1 MFTIDHPQY
10 KVLADA
16 VAQRL
21 AEVTAERAAARAS
34 ARSVPMAVAITA
46 GGYANLSELY
56 PEFRVVQYG
65 FYRPGHSDWVA
76 SRRLANEWLM
86 LQAQKYGASAV
97 HIGGSVA
104 SYLLTEDLEGHL
116 VVDDSNAE
124 AMHEHHAQTS
134 EAYKYFASFGQVGE
148 DLGRVLPRNKYLD
161 YLAGK
166 GTVVGRPVG
175 MKAQAD
181 VYLADLSLQMM
192 PPVQLAAAMLETKAS
207 VAFGFFM
214 YTPAMITDAVGELP
228 GSSIRFV
235 RKPEG
240 LLLQYPEG
248 RCAAGMLRYEDWEP
262 WLVGHTFSVGSIINR
277 KWFQLELLKNRGS
290 FMFFRMVQL
299 DGPPEDLDITHALD
313 VGLSEPMYVV
323 RVPEP
328 VGLDV
333 DVTKMDSW
341 RVVPTLVPQRVIDR
355 AYNDAMVLPR
365 KLFTT
370 QAVTKRI
377 IAANDRF
384 VVAGT
389 TVKVNSS
396 LGLDIVR
403 RATLAVVSRAF
414 VDRYEAGQLTAEVLG
429 VASRYMSRQ
438 GAHEPV
444 NMRRLLSGLACKVFS
459 PVWSVLTQFD
469 SALAAASEWLDG
481 VFNPRFVYTPGQIDT
496 PVGYFRLGEQCARL
510 THVVKHSGTEVIVA
524 YSKPVWGMPGAL
536 VTAAVI
542 DNAKDQVVSRLSA
555 TWSLFTTTTWAA
567 HLHVEETDI
576 GHRDYVT
583 EEASLFEDDVDEAA
597 AQDVIDAAR
606 RNNVVQQASQGMRDV
621 HATVVVGDAVPIVET
636 APEVSD
642 DPVGDLNRF
651 YATVNPGVA
660 PQDLEQD
667 TASIALDPQDR
678 YVTAVRFAAPTD
690 MSSVPKPREVYLSRI
705 QALNVSKRQNTLQE
719 LVSAT
724 SARNLSAPQ
733 VSLPQNEDA
742 AIQDI
747 WKVFLDT
754 ACVPDARSKIEA
766 YKADPVAL
774 TEFGLAD
781 WARQVTPQKRARVIK
796 ALEDGTEALEQMDV
810 SEYMLML
817 KADVKPDLTR
827 KPIENRIEPQV
838 IAYHKPE
845 LNALFSSIFRVVLRR
860 FLSLLKPNHKLV
872 LLKDLG
878 EVERVLQ
885 NVHPFG
891 GAFKYLEND
900 FSKYDKSQGRFVY
913 LLEAFVFTE
922 MGMDESLLEHWLSG
936 HKFAK
941 MRSVALLM
949 SLHVEYQR
957 KSGDATT
964 AGGNGILNI
973 LSVTYAYRGTDVV
986 WAVYMGDDSLVCARA
1001 VGGDKAAVRILAE
1014 VFNLGA
1020 KTFITESPYFA
1031 SNFLSVDDDNA
1042 VLRFIPDPVKRAA
1055 RWSMSVSAED
1065 PAWHERWVSAR
1076 DACRAYRDETCLTR
1090 LPALVCQ
1097 RYDVDSTAV
1106 ELAVRAVAAVTC
1118 DEKTFRS
1125 MWEEKSTVV
1134 TYG

>member
-1 MFTIDHPQY
+1 
-10 KVLADA
+10 
-16 VAQRL
+16 
-21 AEVTAERAAARAS
+21 
-34 ARSVPMAVAITA
+34 
-46 GGYANLSELY
+46 
-56 PEFRVVQYG
+56 
-65 FYRPGHSDWVA
+65 
-76 SRRLANEWLM
+76 M
-86 LQAQKYGASAV
+86 LQAQKYGTSTV

-104 SYLLTEDLEGHL
+104 SYLMAEELEGQL
-116 VVDDSNAE
+116 VVDDSNPVAV
-124 AMHEHHAQTS
+124 HEHHAQTS
-134 EAYKYFASFGQVGE
+134 EAYKYFSSFGQVGE
-148 DLGRVLPRNKYLD
+148 DLGRVLPRDKYLD
-161 YLAGK
+161 YLSGK
-166 GTVVGRPVG
+166 GTIVSTPTGV
-175 MKAQAD
+175 KASAD
-181 VYLADLSLQMM
+181 VYLADLSLQLV
-192 PPVQLAAAMLETKAS
+192 PPVQLAAAMLEAKAT
-207 VAFGFFM
+207 VAFGFFV
-214 YTPAMITDAVGELP
+214 YTPSMITDSTGELP
-228 GSSIRFV
+228 GSTIRYV

-248 RCAAGMLRYEDWEP
+248 RCATAMLKYEDWEP
-262 WLVGHTFSVGSIINR
+262 WLVGHTFSVGSLLNR
-277 KWFQLELLKNRGS
+277 KWFQVELLKNRGS

-299 DGPPEDLDITHALD
+299 DGPPEDLNVTHALD
-313 VGLSEPMYVV
+313 VGLDEPMYVI

-333 DVTKMDSW
+333 DVTRVDSW
-341 RVVPTLVPQRVIDR
+341 RVVPTLVPCRVIDR

-429 VASRYMSRQ
+429 VASRYMSRH
-438 GAHEPV
+438 GTYEPASL
-444 NMRRLLSGLACKVFS
+444 RRLLCGLACKVFS
-459 PVWSVLTQFD
+459 PVWSVLTQVD
-469 SALAAASEWLDG
+469 TAMAAAAEWLDS
-481 VFNPRFVYTPGQIDT
+481 VFNPRFVYTPGLIDM

-510 THVVKHSGTEVIVA
+510 VHVVKHSGTDVIVA
-524 YSKPVWGMPGAL
+524 SSKPVWGMPGAL
-536 VTAAVI
+536 VAAAVV
-542 DNAKDQVVSRLSA
+542 DNAKNQVVSRLSA
-555 TWSLFTTTTWAA
+555 TWSLLSSSAWSAE
-567 HLHVEETDI
+567 LHVEETDI

-583 EEASLFEDDVDEAA
+583 EEAKLFEDDVDEEA
-597 AQDVIDAAR
+597 AQDVINAVR
-606 RNNVVQQASQGMRDV
+606 KSNVVEQASQSMRDV
-621 HATVVVGDAVPIVET
+621 SATVVVGDAVPIVEA

-690 MSSVPKPREVYLSRI
+690 MSSVPKPRDVYLSRI
-705 QALNVSKRQNTLQE
+705 EALNVSKRQNTLQE

-724 SARNLSAPQ
+724 AARNLSAPQ

-754 ACVPDARSKIEA
+754 ACVPDARSKIES
-766 YKADPVAL
+766 YKSDPVAL

-860 FLSLLKPNHKLV
+860 FLSLLKPNYKLV

-891 GAFKYLEND
+891 GVFKYLEND

-922 MGMDESLLEHWLSG
+922 MGMDETLLEHWLSG

-973 LSVTYAYRGTDVV
+973 LSVTYAYKGTDVV
-986 WAVYMGDDSLVCARA
+986 WAVFMGDDSLVCARS

-1055 RWSMSVSAED
+1055 RWSMSVSADE
-1065 PAWHERWVSAR
+1065 PAWRERWESAR
-1076 DACRAYRDETCLTR
+1076 DACRAYRDESCLAR

-1097 RYDVDSTAV
+1097 RYDVDSASV
-1106 ELAVRAVAAVTC
+1106 ELAVRAVAAVVC
-1118 DEKTFRS
+1118 DEKAFRS
-1125 MWEEKSTVV
+1125 MWEEKPTVI

>member
-34 ARSVPMAVAITA
+34 ARSVPMAVAVSA
-46 GGYANLSELY
+46 GGYANLAEMY
-56 PEFRVVQYG
+56 PEFRLVQYG
-65 FYRPGHSDWVA
+65 FYRPGHADWVA

-86 LQAQKYGASAV
+86 LQAQKYGSTAV

-104 SYLLTEDLEGHL
+104 SYLLSDDLEGQI
-116 VVDDSNAE
+116 VVDDSNPVAV
-124 AMHEHHAQTS
+124 HEHHAQTG
-134 EAYKYFASFGQVGE
+134 EAYKYYSSFAQVGE
-148 DLGRVLPRNKYLD
+148 DLGRVLPREKYID

-166 GTVVGRPVG
+166 GTVVGTTTT
-175 MKAQAD
+175 MKAVSD
-181 VYLADLSLQMM
+181 VYLVDLSLQLI
-192 PPVQLAAAMLETKAS
+192 PPVQLAAAMLETGSS
-207 VAFGFFM
+207 VAFGFFL
-214 YTPAMITDAVGELP
+214 YSPAMITDSSGELP
-228 GSSIRFV
+228 GSTIRFV

-240 LLLQYPEG
+240 ILLQYPEG
-248 RCAAGMLRYEDWEP
+248 PCATGMMKYQDWEP
-262 WLVGHTFSVGSIINR
+262 WLVGHTFSVGSVLRR

-290 FMFFRMVQL
+290 FMFFRMVKL
-299 DGPPEDLDITHALD
+299 DAAPADVDITHALD
-313 VGLSEPMYVV
+313 VGVAEPMYVV

-328 VGLDV
+328 VGLDL
-333 DVTKMDSW
+333 DMTKMESW
-341 RVVPTLVPQRVIDR
+341 HVVPTLVPCRVIDR

-365 KLFTT
+365 NLFTT
-370 QAVTKRI
+370 QAITKKI
-377 IAANDRF
+377 VAANDRF

-429 VASRYMSRQ
+429 VASRYMSNQ
-438 GAHEPV
+438 GVYEPFS
-444 NMRRLLSGLACKVFS
+444 MRRLLCGLACQVFS
-459 PVWSVLTQFD
+459 PAWSLVTKVD
-469 SALAAASEWLDG
+469 TALAAAADWLDSL
-481 VFNPRFVYTPGQIDT
+481 FNPKFIYEPGEFDEPI
-496 PVGYFRLGEQCARL
+496 GYFRLGEQCAKL
-510 THVVKHSGTEVIVA
+510 THVVRHAGTEVVVA
-524 YSKPVWGMPGAL
+524 SSAPVWGMPGAL
-536 VTAAVI
+536 VASVAV
-542 DNAKDQVVSRLSA
+542 DNAKSQTVSRLSSA
-555 TWSLFTTTTWAA
+555 WSVLSTSVWSAE
-567 HLHVEETDI
+567 LLEKQTDI
-576 GHRDYVT
+576 GYRDYTV
-583 EEASLFEDDVDEAA
+583 EEAKLFEDDVFEEAA
-597 AQDVIDAAR
+597 EDVLNAAKR
-606 RNNVVQQASQGMRDV
+606 SNVVEQASQAMRDLT
-621 HATVVVGDAVPIVET
+621 ATVVVGESVPFAEG
-636 APEVSD
+636 APVVSD

-678 YVTAVRFAAPTD
+678 YVTAVRLAGPTD
-690 MSSVPKPREVYLSRI
+690 MSSVPKPRDVYLSRI
-705 QALNVSKRQNTLQE
+705 EALNVSKRQNTLQE
-719 LVSAT
+719 LLSAT
-724 SARNLSAPQ
+724 ASRNLSAPQ

-754 ACVPDARSKIEA
+754 ACVPDAREKIESF
-766 YKADPVAL
+766 KSDPVAL

-781 WARQVTPQKRARVIK
+781 WARQVTPDKRARVIK

-810 SEYMLML
+810 GEYMLML

-845 LNALFSSIFRVVLRR
+845 LNALFSAIFRVVLRR
-860 FLSLLKPNHKLV
+860 FLSLLKPNYKLV
-872 LLKDLG
+872 LLKDLR

-891 GAFKYLEND
+891 GVFKYLEND

-922 MGMDESLLEHWLSG
+922 MGMDESLLAHWLSG

-973 LSVTYAYRGTDVV
+973 LSVTYAYKGTDVV
-986 WAVYMGDDSLVCARA
+986 WAIFMGDDSLVCARR
-1001 VGGDKAAVRILAE
+1001 VGGDKSAVRVLAE

-1020 KTFITESPYFA
+1020 KTFVTDSPYFA
-1031 SNFLSVDDDNA
+1031 SNFLAIDDDNA

-1055 RWSMSVSAED
+1055 RWSMSVSAD
-1065 PAWHERWVSAR
+1065 NPMWHERWISAR
-1076 DACRAYRDETCLTR
+1076 DACRAYGDEACLTV
-1090 LPALVCQ
+1090 LPRLVCQ
-1097 RYDVDSTAV
+1097 RYEVDSTSV
-1106 ELAVRAVAAVTC
+1106 ELAVRAVAAAIGSEEV
-1118 DEKTFRS
+1118 FRS
-1125 MWEEKSTVV
+1125 LWEKEPTVI